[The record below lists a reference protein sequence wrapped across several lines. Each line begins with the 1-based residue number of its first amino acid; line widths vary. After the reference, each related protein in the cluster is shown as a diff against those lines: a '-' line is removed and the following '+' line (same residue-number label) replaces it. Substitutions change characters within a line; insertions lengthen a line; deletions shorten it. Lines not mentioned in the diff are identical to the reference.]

1 MKSQRGAK
9 SINNKTTYLFS
20 YRLIKKIINNKKTQQ
35 SKKRTADDVYD
46 EEIDNLLSHLPGI
59 SVDQDGEV
67 SFSTDC
73 IFFNTPPESQEK
85 KFVDPESIIQEQ
97 VLILEIAVTTCT
109 DDTSAI
115 NISDDDDDLNS
126 KLSQNKEIINNSS
139 GHHVI
144 LTLNSESLPQVIK
157 AQPLNYNQEERIDHD
172 AFIEEITKLA
182 RTNYSPTKMVSESTQ
197 VSLSA

>member
-1 MKSQRGAK
+1 M
-9 SINNKTTYLFS
+9 
-20 YRLIKKIINNKKTQQ
+20 
-35 SKKRTADDVYD
+35 
-46 EEIDNLLSHLPGI
+46 PGI

-73 IFFNTPPESQEK
+73 LFFNTPTESQKK
-85 KFVDPESIIQEQ
+85 KFIDPESIIQEQ
-97 VLILEIAVTTCT
+97 VLIPEIAVTTST

-115 NISDDDDDLNS
+115 NISDDDDLNS
-126 KLSQNKEIINNSS
+126 KLSQNKETINNSS
-139 GHHVI
+139 SYHVI
-144 LTLNSESLPQVIK
+144 LTLNSESLPQVIR

-172 AFIEEITKLA
+172 AFIEEITRLA